1 LLKKVVNLNHKQ
13 QQNNKSME
21 INVQKSTKE
30 SRIGELMAVNKM
42 NGIKQTKTELR
53 KLSYDQINNLLIK
66 GYDKFGTGFKM
77 KFQ

>member
-1 LLKKVVNLNHKQ
+1 MNHKQ

-21 INVQKSTKE
+21 INVPKSTKE

>member
-1 LLKKVVNLNHKQ
+1 
-13 QQNNKSME
+13 ME
-21 INVQKSTKE
+21 ITISKTTKE

-53 KLSYDQINNLLIK
+53 KFSYDQINNLLIK

-77 KFQ
+77 KFN